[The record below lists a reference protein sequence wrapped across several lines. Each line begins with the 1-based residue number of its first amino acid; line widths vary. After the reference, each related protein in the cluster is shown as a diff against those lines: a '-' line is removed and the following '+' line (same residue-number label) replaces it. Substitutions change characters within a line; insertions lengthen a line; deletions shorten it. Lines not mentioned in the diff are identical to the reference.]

1 MNDDYD
7 YDISAVPDVITS
19 YFNQIKKIPVLTPEE
34 EIYYIKQIQN
44 GDQEALMY
52 FIKCNLR
59 LVVSIAKQYYH
70 NTTMA
75 FEDLIQEGNLGLI
88 KAVLKF
94 DVEKGNKFSTFITPW
109 IRQAI
114 SRALREQSK
123 TIRLPADKYQL
134 VKKLKKE
141 IKNFSDEHQRE
152 PTASE
157 LAEQFNVSQQVII
170 ELFPYINDCVSLDG
184 VLDSDERTTFGELIE
199 DTKSPLPESNIIAT
213 DNTNIILSVL
223 NTLSEQEKDVIILRF
238 GLCGN
243 NPHTLDEIGEKYN
256 VTKERIR
263 QVEAKALRKLRQ
275 PSRANILKEA
285 M

>member
-7 YDISAVPDVITS
+7 ISVVPDVITS
-19 YFNQIKKIPVLTPEE
+19 YFNKISKLPILTQEE
-34 EIYYIKQIQN
+34 EVYYIKRIQN
-44 GDQEALMY
+44 GDQEALKY

-75 FEDLIQEGNLGLI
+75 FEDIIQEGNIGMI
-88 KAVLKF
+88 KVIPKF
-94 DVEKGNKFSTFITPW
+94 DISKGYKFSTFVTPW
-109 IRQAI
+109 IHQAI

-134 VKKLKKE
+134 VKKLKKA
-141 IKNFSDEHQRE
+141 IKKYSDEHQKE
-152 PTASE
+152 PTATE
-157 LAEQFNVSQQVII
+157 LSEQFNVSKQTII
-170 ELFPYINDCVSLDG
+170 ELFPYVNDCISLDG
-184 VLDSDERTTFGELIE
+184 ILDSDERTTFGDLIE
-199 DTKSPLPESNIIAT
+199 DTKTPLPESNIIAT

-223 NTLSEQEKDVIILRF
+223 DTLSEQEKDVIILRF

-263 QVEAKALRKLRQ
+263 QVESKALRKLRQ